1 MNKQKKM
8 KRRIKQSFD
17 LGSVTYD
24 KYSDVQ
30 KKVGLFL
37 VDFFLKSFSK
47 KQNPNF
53 YNNPISLVDLGS
65 GTGEFS
71 KKIISNFLI
80 NRIRL
85 IDISNE
91 MIKCA
96 KQKIKNKKVEF
107 LVCDFDKYFEFKEF
121 NMIVSNMALHW
132 SLNTNKLLENIIS
145 NMSAG
150 SFFLFS
156 VPNSDSFSN
165 FKKLIPKN
173 ITNNFFNDLPGKNM
187 ILSLKKN
194 KNIYFDTKKI
204 KIFRKYLHPLCFLKE
219 MRKLGVNIKINNKHN
234 NLFFLKK
241 MDDKEF
247 FLDYDIT
254 LCLIKKNET

>member
-1 MNKQKKM
+1 MKK
-8 KRRIKQSFD
+8 RIKQSFD

-53 YNNPISLVDLGS
+53 YDNPISLVDLGS

-71 KKIISNFLI
+71 QNIISNFLI

-91 MIKCA
+91 MIKCS
-96 KQKIKNKKVEF
+96 KKKINGKKVEF
-107 LVCDFDKYFEFKEF
+107 IVCDFDKYFEFKEF

-132 SLNTNKLLENIIS
+132 SLNINKLLENIIS
-145 NMSAG
+145 NMSVG

-156 VPNSDSFSN
+156 VPNSNSFSN
-165 FKKLIPKN
+165 FKKLIPNN
-173 ITNNFFNDLPGKNM
+173 ITNNFFNDLPGKDM
-187 ILSLKKN
+187 MLYLSNN
-194 KNIYFDTKKI
+194 KNIYFGSKNI
-204 KIFRKYLHPLCFLKE
+204 KIFRNYLHPLNFLKE
-219 MRKLGVNIKINNKHN
+219 MKKLGVNIKINNKHSS
-234 NLFFLKK
+234 LFFLKK
-241 MDDKEF
+241 IDNKEF